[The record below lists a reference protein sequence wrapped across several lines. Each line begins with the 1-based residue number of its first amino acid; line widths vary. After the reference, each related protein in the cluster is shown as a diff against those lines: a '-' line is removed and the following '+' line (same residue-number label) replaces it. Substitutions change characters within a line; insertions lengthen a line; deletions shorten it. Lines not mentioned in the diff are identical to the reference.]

1 MTTVIDPQ
9 LTPAE
14 PAERTYS
21 DYAFF
26 STQFEELLKDWNG
39 EFLQTRVRRTLR
51 YIDIDVKK
59 MRSAG
64 VIKDDEI
71 ITPQRVADKNIR
83 REQPSYIAFL
93 TQSRRSLIFREKNGQ
108 WDRAVK
114 HEEALESEFTEGMRY
129 PEWEIPMFKATDG
142 AQTHGWDSVE
152 VVYDETKPLKVGV
165 EQVGHDKLLFSVE
178 CLDIQLATY
187 VCRGYDLSA
196 AQLKKFV
203 QTFDFDAVQ
212 VEQLISADKDSARA
226 GLKNYRV
233 WKCFFRENG
242 VVYVAWRCDSSSVI
256 GSTSSCN
263 DWLKKPMKLYLGR
276 QRMEM
281 VTEMQPVQQVN
292 MITGMPE
299 MLMTPVQVETVV
311 DEDEV
316 QYPIYLL
323 RYHETE
329 NQQIFTTKG
338 RVFMDQYAQEA
349 QTAIASGFINGLMR
363 ASNVYAAVK
372 SDLQQGSS
380 APPKQLPVKLQH
392 GGMYD
397 KPVDFFH
404 SEYPNPVVLSALQW
418 FNTSNADEN
427 GQVDFAV
434 NNRKDSR
441 KTATEIQAA
450 SQQAGLLSGVQ
461 VTLYS
466 AWVCSVYT
474 RCWTVVQSLAM
485 MDKIEFLQILNPDTG
500 VMENNKDVIGRKY
513 YTKAAGDVDVVQ
525 RAERVRKMQE
535 FWPVISQTA
544 AAPQFLR
551 SMLQTAFPEGG
562 DQWAATIQE
571 DQQVK
576 QLLGVCAQMLQS
588 LVASRPEEFTA
599 LPPEQKQQLMAL
611 QQQVQM
617 VLNPQ
622 QAEASVQ

>member
-9 LTPAE
+9 VTPAE

-39 EFLQTRVRRTLR
+39 EFIQTRVRRTLR

-93 TQSRRSLIFREKNGQ
+93 TQSRRSLIFRERHGM
-108 WDRAVK
+108 WDTAQK
-114 HEEALESEFTEGMRY
+114 GEEALEQAFTEGMRF

-152 VVYDETKPLKVGV
+152 VVLDETKPLNVGIEHV
-165 EQVGHDKLLFSVE
+165 SHDKLLFPVE
-178 CLDIQLATY
+178 CLDLQLASY
-187 VCRGYDLSA
+187 ICRGYDLNA
-196 AQLKKFV
+196 QQLKKFV
-203 QTFDFDAVQ
+203 NEFGFDGAQ
-212 VEQLISADKDSARA
+212 VEMLISADKDSSRA

-242 VVYVAWRCDSSSVI
+242 VVYVAWRCDSSTVI
-256 GSTSSCN
+256 GSTSACN
-263 DWLKKPMKLYLGR
+263 DWIKKPEKLYLGR
-276 QRMEM
+276 QHVEV
-281 VTEMQPVQQVN
+281 VTEMQETIQMNPLLNLPETAVVPVQKE
-292 MITGMPE
+292 I
-299 MLMTPVQVETVV
+299 VV
-311 DEDEV
+311 DDDET

-392 GGMYD
+392 GAMYD

-466 AWVCSVYT
+466 AWVCAVYR
-474 RCWTVVQSLAM
+474 RCWMIVQSLAM
-485 MDKIEFLQILNPDTG
+485 MDKIKFLQVPDTMTG
-500 VMENNKDVIGRKY
+500 VMSNNKDIIGREY
-513 YTKAAGDVDVVQ
+513 YVKAAGDVDVVQ

-544 AAPQFLR
+544 AAGQFLR
-551 SMLQTAFPEGG
+551 SMLMTAFPEGG
-562 DQWAATIQE
+562 DQWATAIQD
-571 DQQVK
+571 DQNAK
-576 QLLGVCAQMLQS
+576 QLLAVCADLLQN
-588 LVASRPEEFTA
+588 LVMSRPEELAA
-599 LPPEQKQQLMAL
+599 LPPEQKQQLVQL
-611 QQQVQM
+611 QAQVQA

-622 QAEASVQ
+622 QPQPQT